1 MKLLNILRWTK
12 LFIIKIFFSQD
23 DPVID
28 IICFWFDILK
38 PVSKVAKCY
47 RSLIVIRYDLTQ
59 SEHIKRRP
67 LYLPLC
73 QRCDEGMIY
82 FQNKSRNIN
91 IFIFCFSF
99 CPRFSKWSCKTSKRK
114 SRKNGIRSSH
124 RMQSLPGSSSLFW
137 LFALPDFRFM
147 YFSFGKY

>member
-1 MKLLNILRWTK
+1 M
-12 LFIIKIFFSQD
+12 
-23 DPVID
+23 
-28 IICFWFDILK
+28 ICFWFDILK

-91 IFIFCFSF
+91 IFISCFSF
-99 CPRFSKWSCKTSKRK
+99 CSRFSKWSCQTSKRK

-137 LFALPDFRFM
+137 LFALL
-147 YFSFGKY
+147 YFVLCTFLLININNRIQDKLVNFQSINYLCS